1 MNVAFYI
8 ARRYFVARKSHNI
21 INLISWI
28 SVAGIMAGSFAMIVV
43 LSVFNGFEGLVQS
56 LYHVFDPD
64 LKITAARGKTF
75 GEDTTRMAQLRNIEG
90 VWYVTGVVEETAL
103 LRYANKQHVAVL
115 RGLGP
120 EFQQNSRL
128 DSMIID
134 GRMVLSDS
142 LRDYIIPGAGVAW
155 QLGIN
160 LRDEINPIIIYLPRR
175 GKSSMIT
182 PDQAFNS
189 APVYASGVFSVQQDF
204 DTRYILTSLR
214 LARTLMTYTNELTS
228 IELRIKPGYNP
239 EIVEAKA
246 RTILGND
253 FVIKNRYQQQE
264 MLYKIMKAEK
274 WAVFLILSFIIL
286 ISAFNVIG
294 SLTMLILDK
303 RKDITILE
311 AMGAGS
317 RVVRRI
323 FFIEGLI
330 ISLGGAV
337 AGISLATVVCVLQQ
351 RFGFV
356 KLGNEGSTFVVNAY
370 PIDMQPIDFLFTIS
384 IVAVIGI
391 VASWLP
397 PRQIGKR
404 YQQVVRFRD

>member
-28 SVAGIMAGSFAMIVV
+28 SLAGIMAGSFAMIVV

-64 LKITAARGKTF
+64 LKITAVKGKTF
-75 GEDTTRMAQLRNIEG
+75 DEDSTRIARLKSIEG

-134 GRMVLSDS
+134 GQMILSDS
-142 LRDYIIPGAGVAW
+142 LRDYIVPGAGVAW

-189 APVYASGVFSVQQDF
+189 APVFASGVFSVQQDF
-204 DTRYILTSLR
+204 DTRYILTSLH
-214 LARTLMTYTNELTS
+214 LARTLMAYTSELTS
-228 IELRIKPGYNP
+228 IEVRIRPGYNADK
-239 EIVEAKA
+239 VEKEVKEVMGA
-246 RTILGND
+246 D

-303 RKDITILE
+303 RKDISILE

-317 RVVRRI
+317 RVVRRV

-330 ISLGGAV
+330 ISLGGAL
-337 AGISLATVVCVLQQ
+337 AGIILATVVCLLQQ
-351 RFGFV
+351 QFGLIQ
-356 KLGNEGSTFVVNAY
+356 LGNEGSTFVVNAY
-370 PIDMQPIDFLFTIS
+370 PVDMQLVDFVFTIG
-384 IVAVIGI
+384 IVTAIGI

-397 PRQIGKR
+397 ARQIGKR
-404 YQQVVRFRD
+404 YEQIVRFRG

>member
-28 SVAGIMAGSFAMIVV
+28 SLAGIMAGSFAMIVV

-64 LKITAARGKTF
+64 LKITAAKGKTF
-75 GEDTTRMAQLRNIEG
+75 GEDSAQIARLKQIDG

-134 GRMVLSDS
+134 GRMLLSDS

-160 LRDEINPIIIYLPRR
+160 LRDEINPIIVYLPRR

-189 APVYASGVFSVQQDF
+189 APVFASGVFSVQQDF
-204 DTRYILTSLR
+204 DTRYILTSLK
-214 LARTLMTYTNELTS
+214 LARTLMDYTSELTS
-228 IELRIKPGYNP
+228 IEVRIKPGSDP
-239 EIVEAKA
+239 EIIESEV
-246 RTILGND
+246 RVILGSD
-253 FVIKNRYQQQE
+253 FVVRNRYQQQE

-317 RVVRRI
+317 RVVRRV

-330 ISLGGAV
+330 ISVGGAL
-337 AGISLATVVCVLQQ
+337 AGILLATVVCVLQQ
-351 RFGFV
+351 QFGLIQ
-356 KLGNEGSTFVVNAY
+356 LGNEGSTFVVNAY
-370 PIDMQPIDFLFTIS
+370 PIDMQLVDFVFTIG
-384 IVAVIGI
+384 IVTAIGI

-397 PRQIGKR
+397 ARQIGKR
-404 YQQVVRFRD
+404 YQQIVRFGR

>member
-28 SVAGIMAGSFAMIVV
+28 SLAGIMAGSFAMIVV

-64 LKITAARGKTF
+64 LKITAAKGKTF
-75 GEDTTRMAQLRNIEG
+75 GEDSALIARLKQIDG

-134 GRMVLSDS
+134 GRMLLSDS

-160 LRDEINPIIIYLPRR
+160 LRDEINPIIVYLPRR

-189 APVYASGVFSVQQDF
+189 APVFASGVFSVQQDF
-204 DTRYILTSLR
+204 DTRYILTSLK
-214 LARTLMTYTNELTS
+214 LARTLMDYTSELTS
-228 IELRIKPGYNP
+228 IEVRIKPGYDP
-239 EIVEAKA
+239 EIIEAEVRA
-246 RTILGND
+246 ILGSD
-253 FVIKNRYQQQE
+253 FVVRNRYQQQE

-317 RVVRRI
+317 RVVRRV

-330 ISLGGAV
+330 ISVGGAL
-337 AGISLATVVCVLQQ
+337 AGILLATVVCVLQQ
-351 RFGFV
+351 QFGLIQ
-356 KLGNEGSTFVVNAY
+356 LGNEGSTFVVNAY
-370 PIDMQPIDFLFTIS
+370 PIDMQFVDFVFTIG
-384 IVAVIGI
+384 IVTAIGI

-397 PRQIGKR
+397 ARQIGKR
-404 YQQVVRFRD
+404 YQQIVRFGR